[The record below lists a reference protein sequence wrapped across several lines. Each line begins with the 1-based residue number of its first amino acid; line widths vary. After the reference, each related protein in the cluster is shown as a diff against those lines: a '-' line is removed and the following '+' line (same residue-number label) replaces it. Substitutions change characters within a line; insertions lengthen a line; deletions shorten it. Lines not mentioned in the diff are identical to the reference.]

1 MAAVSGHLRH
11 CEGGLFGQPGVLR
24 LDAQRRD
31 HPRADGRGVQPN
43 KWGYFPAVSAG
54 WRISEEAFM
63 KDITWIDDL
72 KIRGDYGVTGNQD
85 FGNYLSLSTMSS
97 FGSYYYNG
105 QYFTVWPFRLCSHSF
120 SVPVKPCSTAI
131 I

>member
-1 MAAVSGHLRH
+1 MGTNKSDSKLIAFFGRLSYDYKNRYLMTASLRY
-11 CEGGLFGQPGVLR
+11 EGSSRFG
-24 LDAQRRD
+24 DD
-31 HPRADGRGVQPN
+31 N

-85 FGNYLSLSTMSS
+85 FRQLPLFVYHE
-97 FGSYYYNG
+97 
-105 QYFTVWPFRLCSHSF
+105 QFRQLLLQR
-120 SVPVKPCSTAI
+120 SVLHRMGCR
-131 I
+131 

>member
-1 MAAVSGHLRH
+1 
-11 CEGGLFGQPGVLR
+11 
-24 LDAQRRD
+24 
-31 HPRADGRGVQPN
+31 
-43 KWGYFPAVSAG
+43 
-54 WRISEEAFM
+54 M

-105 QYFTVWPFRLCSHSF
+105 QYFTVWGAGKNPNPGLKWEK
-120 SVPVKPCSTAI
+120 VKTGTSAWTSACLKEY
-131 I
+131 

>member
-1 MAAVSGHLRH
+1 MGTNKSDSKLIAFFGRLSYDYKNRYLMTASLRY
-11 CEGGLFGQPGVLR
+11 EGSSRFG
-24 LDAQRRD
+24 DD
-31 HPRADGRGVQPN
+31 N

-85 FGNYLSLSTMSS
+85 FGNYLSLSTMSI
-97 FGSYYYNG
+97 FGSYY
-105 QYFTVWPFRLCSHSF
+105 
-120 SVPVKPCSTAI
+120 
-131 I
+131 